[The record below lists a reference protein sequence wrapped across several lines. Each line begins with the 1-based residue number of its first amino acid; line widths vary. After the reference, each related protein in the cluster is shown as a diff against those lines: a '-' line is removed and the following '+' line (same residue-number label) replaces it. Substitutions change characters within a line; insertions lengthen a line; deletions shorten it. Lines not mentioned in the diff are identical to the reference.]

1 MLVKQERER
10 GMGGM
15 DILGR
20 GESGYKGPGAAHR
33 PSCVRK
39 THMAGWGDEAGEVER
54 APVGRG
60 ALHTFSS
67 LPIPSLLQRSLA
79 RMTRLSFSSVAAPRG
94 GPWMAHRSPRS

>member
-1 MLVKQERER
+1 MKQERER
-10 GMGGM
+10 ERWRGM

-20 GESGYKGPGAAHR
+20 GESGCEPTGAAHR
-33 PSCVRK
+33 PTCVRK
-39 THMAGWGDEAGEVER
+39 TRMAGWGDEAGEVER

-79 RMTRLSFSSVAAPRG
+79 QMTRLSFSSVAALRG
-94 GPWMAHRSPRS
+94 GPWLAHQSPRS